1 MKFIVSLKPTPN
13 GMLLVVTDSEI
24 FGKKHEE
31 GQKQLDLSN
40 KFYHGEERGES
51 EVLELF
57 SQAYILHLTGIN
69 SVGLALKQGLIEKGK
84 TITIS
89 GIPHAEVLLE

>member
-1 MKFIVSLKPTPN
+1 
-13 GMLLVVTDSEI
+13 MLLVITDQEI

-40 KFYHGEERGES
+40 KFYHGEEKEEK
-51 EVLELF
+51 EVLDLF
-57 SQAYILHLTGIN
+57 SQAYILHLTGIK
-69 SVGLALKQGLIEKGK
+69 VIELALKEGLVDKSKLLI
-84 TITIS
+84 IR